1 MAIVKEIYGKVK
13 KWKKEKKMKNQI
25 QKTELFDKVVDNY
38 HDSKTV

>member
-1 MAIVKEIYGKVK
+1 MEKSKNEK
-13 KWKKEKKMKNQI
+13 KKKKMKNQI